1 MSTTEQFPLG
11 CDDTSPG
18 SVLGFIWFVL
28 LVDYTD
34 GCLFKARLHNP
45 VELELLVDELAQ
57 PTGVTY
63 MKSVVYVAEKS
74 AVMYVDVGGVVKLK
88 PSRME
93 KHQLV
98 EELSKRGLLE
108 NGQKLTVV
116 QMKGHLYCG

>member
-1 MSTTEQFPLG
+1 MTHPLAV
-11 CDDTSPG
+11 CLG
-18 SVLGFIWFVL
+18 SFGSFF

-57 PTGVTY
+57 LTGVTY
-63 MKSVVYVAEKS
+63 MKSVVHVAEKS
-74 AVMYVDVGGVVKLK
+74 AVTYVDVGGVVKLK

-93 KHQLV
+93 KKNQLV

-108 NGQKLTVV
+108 NGQKLTV
-116 QMKGHLYCG
+116 QMKGRLYCGWMKI